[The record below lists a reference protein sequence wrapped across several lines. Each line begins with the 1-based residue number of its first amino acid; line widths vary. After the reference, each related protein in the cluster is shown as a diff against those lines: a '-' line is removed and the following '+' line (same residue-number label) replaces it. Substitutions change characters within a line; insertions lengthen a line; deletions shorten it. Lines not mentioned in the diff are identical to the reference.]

1 MVLAKDLKAKNATSS
16 SSSSSRSNIRRDI
29 RMGALPHPVL
39 ALAGCPSVADLV
51 LGAFEVLHESAGFEK
66 GLMGLKG
73 MAHSSLQALSLFTE
87 LGLCGYAFRLRE
99 AFQASL
105 RDSEKSC
112 DHHARAPSNAVHC
125 DVCDCKCFLCA

>member
-1 MVLAKDLKAKNATSS
+1 MLVELGCWAEWPRSEELIQEVVLDVLLHGTLELFLLKELDCDCVWLT
-16 SSSSSRSNIRRDI
+16 DPW
-29 RMGALPHPVL
+29 RMCSL
-39 ALAGCPSVADLV
+39 
-51 LGAFEVLHESAGFEK
+51 LHAH
-66 GLMGLKG
+66 KG

>member
-1 MVLAKDLKAKNATSS
+1 
-16 SSSSSRSNIRRDI
+16 
-29 RMGALPHPVL
+29 
-39 ALAGCPSVADLV
+39 
-51 LGAFEVLHESAGFEK
+51 
-66 GLMGLKG
+66 

-87 LGLCGYAFRLRE
+87 LGLCGCGYAFRLRE

-125 DVCDCKCFLCA
+125 DVCDCKCFLFNYVALWSGTVYTGRVCAVLANRRCLV